1 MKSITLTFKQLFDFL
16 NVGKNINTPEFSEHE
31 LYVLDPSKNL
41 VPILGYIKK
50 DEHELNE
57 YVLQDGTNLTVSS
70 KHLVF
75 ENNKCKQISQ
85 CNSVDTL
92 YGTVAISS
100 VKTVSTS
107 ADVYD
112 ISIPAPHVYI
122 TPNGVIH
129 HNTTFLLQLCQLYA
143 EANREVALLSGEE
156 NVYMVAMRARR
167 INSGDVAI
175 AMENRLSKILNT
187 IANNELVIVDS
198 YPSIIYDLDDAEEL
212 SRTEREE
219 KKLIEIIKTAN
230 SSKCAVGIILHV
242 TKSGSYKGST
252 TVQHAVDVNIS
263 IARDDERPD
272 VRIIDFTKN
281 RMGCAASYEYYF
293 GTAGYDFSKQ
303 VEVIQ
308 EDEQPAK
315 NSERS
320 NARTEQMQIIMSME
334 EPPHINVERVCNEL
348 SIDAQR
354 ATYLLWL
361 LVKEG
366 KLEKFGRGEN
376 AVWKFAIKMQNAVAF
391 A

>member
-1 MKSITLTFKQLFDFL
+1 MILNHNYTTLKRANEIEIPDIYFNRLKTGIECIDNMFGEGILPGSTFTVDAAPGTGKSTL
-16 NVGKNINTPEFSEHE
+16 
-31 LYVLDPSKNL
+31 
-41 VPILGYIKK
+41 
-50 DEHELNE
+50 
-57 YVLQDGTNLTVSS
+57 
-70 KHLVF
+70 
-75 ENNKCKQISQ
+75 
-85 CNSVDTL
+85 
-92 YGTVAISS
+92 
-100 VKTVSTS
+100 
-107 ADVYD
+107 
-112 ISIPAPHVYI
+112 
-122 TPNGVIH
+122 
-129 HNTTFLLQLCQLYA
+129 LLQLCQLYA

-252 TVQHAVDVNIS
+252 TVQHAVDINIS

-293 GTAGYDFSKQ
+293 GTTGYDFSKQ
-303 VEVIQ
+303 VEMIQ
-308 EDEQPAK
+308 EDEQPTK

-320 NARTEQMQIIMSME
+320 NARTEQMQTIMSME

-376 AVWKFAIKMQNAVAF
+376 AVWKVAIKMQNAVAF